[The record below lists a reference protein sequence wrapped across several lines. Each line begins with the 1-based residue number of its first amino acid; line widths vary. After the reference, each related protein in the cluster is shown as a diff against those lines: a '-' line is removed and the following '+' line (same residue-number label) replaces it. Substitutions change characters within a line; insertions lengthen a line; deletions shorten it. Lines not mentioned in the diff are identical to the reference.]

1 PQITMAT
8 AIMLCHRFY
17 LRQSHAKNEWQT
29 IATVCIFLGSK
40 IEDTPCQLKH
50 VVIVS
55 YETMYHK
62 NPDAAKRI
70 HQEHEVLAK
79 QKALI
84 LVGETLLL
92 STIRFDFNIHH
103 PYEPLKLALKK
114 LGIAETELRQSA
126 MSLINDTLPSTL
138 VIQFKPQYIAAAS
151 LWFAAKFHNV
161 NLSQNGTIWWHV
173 FDVAPDPLRVVVQ
186 QMSEL
191 FEKRAPCSVG
201 PVTKPVPASSATDKH
216 QIKPAPTHTPMDK
229 HQIKQIPAP
238 APTCRHHIKPV
249 PTPIPTPMDK
259 QQNKL
264 APTPMDKQQNKLAPT
279 PMDKQQNKPAA
290 APAPTDRCQRVSTPV
305 PAPRDTQSSRRSF
318 SSSSN
323 TEAPRRVPAGRSSN
337 EKPRDRSPRH
347 EGHWCR
353 GKDGENQ
360 HCQKHRDH
368 NSEQRPEERS
378 NQRALKSGL
387 AYLVRSGGPKDTGA
401 ATEIRNLT
409 RRKRRIQE
417 VGGLPTPVYTS
428 DTD

>member
-1 PQITMAT
+1 
-8 AIMLCHRFY
+8 
-17 LRQSHAKNEWQT
+17 
-29 IATVCIFLGSK
+29 
-40 IEDTPCQLKH
+40 
-50 VVIVS
+50 
-55 YETMYHK
+55 
-62 NPDAAKRI
+62 
-70 HQEHEVLAK
+70 
-79 QKALI
+79 
-84 LVGETLLL
+84 
-92 STIRFDFNIHH
+92 
-103 PYEPLKLALKK
+103 
-114 LGIAETELRQSA
+114 
-126 MSLINDTLPSTL
+126 MS
-138 VIQFKPQYIAAAS
+138 Q
-151 LWFAAKFHNV
+151 
-161 NLSQNGTIWWHV
+161 
-173 FDVAPDPLRVVVQ
+173 
-186 QMSEL
+186 L

-216 QIKPAPTHTPMDK
+216 QIKPAPTPTPMDK
-229 HQIKQIPAP
+229 HQIKQVPAPMNRHQIKPVPTPTPMDKHHIKQIPAP

-259 QQNKL
+259 QQNKP
-264 APTPMDKQQNKLAPT
+264 APTPVDKQQNKLAPT

-347 EGHWCR
+347 EGHRCR

-360 HCQKHRDH
+360 HCQRHRDH

-428 DTD
+428 DTDAWRQVSAVVLFGTKGQKRPRGDEP